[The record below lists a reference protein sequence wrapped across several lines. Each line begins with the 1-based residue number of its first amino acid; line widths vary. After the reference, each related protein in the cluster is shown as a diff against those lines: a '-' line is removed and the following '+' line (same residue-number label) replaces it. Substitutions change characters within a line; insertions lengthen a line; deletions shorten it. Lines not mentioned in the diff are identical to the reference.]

1 MPRWDIYYAPS
12 TGALATPAARQ
23 ALARAITS
31 IYTGAGLPAF
41 YVVVMYHALE
51 ASEFFVGGE
60 PNDGATKK
68 PFVRLTYEHTA
79 RNFQS
84 KEVKMRFLA
93 KLDEVIKPHLL
104 DQGLDYEYSGA
115 DFDRDLWRI
124 NSIEPPQEGTRAFEV
139 WKRENRA
146 VPLEKL

>member
-93 KLDEVIKPHLL
+93 KVRLHATSAARLL
-104 DQGLDYEYSGA
+104 DQGG
-115 DFDRDLWRI
+115 RRGVR
-124 NSIEPPQEGTRAFEV
+124 SIEGGI
-139 WKRENRA
+139 
-146 VPLEKL
+146 